1 MGVNSTDT
9 AYNFGQLGS
18 IFTDSNNAIKP
29 PAGKVFVAITFLADT
44 TVEAHGGLV
53 AEQDSTGA
61 GLEYI
66 STEDA
71 SGNAQTA
78 HDIAHDGT
86 PTALSGTGGLVVDHS
101 NTFPKGITI
110 YGRWT
115 EIDLASGG
123 PIIAYIGN

>member
-18 IFTDSNNAIKP
+18 IFTDGANPIKP

-44 TVEAHGGLV
+44 TFENNGGLA
-53 AEQDSTGA
+53 AEQDSLGA
-61 GLEYI
+61 GLEYA
-66 STEDA
+66 STLDA
-71 SGNAQTA
+71 GGNAQTA

-86 PTALSGTGGLVVDHS
+86 PTDLSGTGGLVVDNG

-115 EIDLASGG
+115 EIHPATGG
-123 PIIAYIGN
+123 PLIAYIGN

>member
-1 MGVNSTDT
+1 MGINSTEV

-18 IFTDSNNAIKP
+18 IFTDGTTPIKP

-44 TVEAHGGLV
+44 TLEANGGLV
-53 AEQDSTGA
+53 AQQDPTA

-71 SGNAQTA
+71 ASDPQTA

-86 PTALSGTGGLVVDHS
+86 PTDVSGTGGLVVDHN

-115 EIDLASGG
+115 EVHPATGG
-123 PIIAYIGN
+123 PLIAYIGN

>member
-1 MGVNSTDT
+1 MGVNSTEV
-9 AYNFGQLGS
+9 AYSFGQLGS
-18 IFTDSNNAIKP
+18 IFTDSTNAIKP

-115 EIDLASGG
+115 EIHPATGG
-123 PIIAYIGN
+123 PLIAYIGN

>member
-1 MGVNSTDT
+1 MGVNSTEV

-18 IFTDSNNAIKP
+18 IFTDLNNAIKP

-71 SGNAQTA
+71 SGTAQTA

-86 PTALSGTGGLVVDHS
+86 PTALSGTGGVVVDHS

-115 EIDLASGG
+115 EIHPATGG
-123 PIIAYIGN
+123 PLIAYIGD

>member
-18 IFTDSNNAIKP
+18 IFTDGVNAIKP

-66 STEDA
+66 STQDA
-71 SGNAQTA
+71 NGDDQTA

-115 EIDLASGG
+115 EIHPATGG
-123 PIIAYIGN
+123 PLIAYIGN